1 MLTAC
6 CGADIL
12 RLKGILNVE
21 DMDRPLVIHG
31 VQHLFHPP
39 ALLDAWPDGDRS
51 SRLVF
56 ITRDLDR
63 ATFERS
69 LKEFTEGGP
78 STAAESAKPDDDDQ
92 GRL

>member
-1 MLTAC
+1 
-6 CGADIL
+6 
-12 RLKGILNVE
+12 
-21 DMDRPLVIHG
+21 MDRPLVVHG

-39 ALLDAWPDGDRS
+39 ALLDAWPDEDRS

-56 ITRDLDR
+56 ITRDLVR
-63 ATFERS
+63 ETFERT

-78 STAAESAKPDDDDQ
+78 STAVELARPGGDDR